1 MASSYYYLFMEQ
13 GVTFSIDVQLDDQFG
28 ANYNL
33 INHAT
38 YSQMKKS
45 YYAKTAVC
53 NFNTYVDTG
62 NSRIN
67 LSLSAQDSAN
77 ISPGRYVYD
86 VIIVD
91 TYNNSNTVVR
101 VLEGIAEVSP
111 RVTIK

>member
-1 MASSYYYLFMEQ
+1 MASSYYYLYLEQ
-13 GVTFSIDVQLDDQFG
+13 GTTFSIDIQLDDQFG

-33 INHAT
+33 TNYAT

-53 NFNTYVDTG
+53 NFNTYVDMTT
-62 NSRIN
+62 STIN
-67 LSLSAQDSAN
+67 LNLTAEASAN
-77 ISPGRYVYD
+77 IAPGRYVYD
-86 VIIVD
+86 VIIVN
-91 TYNNSNTVVR
+91 TYNNANTVVR